1 MITTRI
7 QFTSFVVF
15 MKQMLNFVKINLSSN
30 AGSYEL
36 CCEISEKLHVH
47 ASFGL
52 VESLIVPGFAVA
64 LPR

>member
-1 MITTRI
+1 
-7 QFTSFVVF
+7 
-15 MKQMLNFVKINLSSN
+15 MLNFVKINLSSN

-64 LPR
+64 LPG